1 MTPLAKL
8 TVTRRENESLVC
20 LSGSWTLK
28 ANIPETQALQEQLL
42 ATGSIKQLGFDAA
55 EVDDWD
61 SGLLTWLLD
70 LANFCQENNIH
81 IDNSGLPNGV
91 DRLLALAYAVPE
103 RKGAKR
109 SKQTQSLCADMGN
122 DCIDAT
128 RITGEF
134 LEFFGQSILS
144 LLKMIRGKAVYRRSD
159 LWFIIQNAGIRALP
173 IISLV
178 SFLVGLI
185 LAYVG
190 AIQLHNF
197 GAGIYVA
204 DLVGI
209 AMTREM
215 AAIMT
220 GIIMAGRTGAAY
232 AAELGSMTVNE
243 EIDALETSGFP
254 AMEFLVLPRMLALML
269 MMPLLV
275 IYADLMGILGGSV
288 VAISI
293 LDLTLVEYIIQLLKA
308 VSLSDF
314 FVGIFMGFVFGAI
327 IAVLGCLNG
336 IHCGRN
342 SQAVGQATTSAVVS
356 AMVMIVIACAI
367 LTVLFNALG
376 V

>member
-1 MTPLAKL
+1 MTPHATLAA
-8 TVTRRENESLVC
+8 TYQDNESL
-20 LSGSWTLK
+20 LSLTGNWTLK
-28 ANIPETQALQEQLL
+28 ANLPETGALQKQLL
-42 ATGSIKQLGFDAA
+42 AARSIKRLGFDATG
-55 EVDDWD
+55 VDDWD
-61 SGLLTWLLD
+61 SGLLTWLLE
-70 LANFCQENNIH
+70 LADFCKANHIT

-91 DRLLALAYAVPE
+91 DRLLSLAYAAPE
-103 RKGAKR
+103 RKGSKR
-109 SKQTQSLCADMGN
+109 SRQTQSVCSDMGR
-122 DCIDAT
+122 DCIDAS

-134 LEFFGQSILS
+134 LDFFGKSILTM
-144 LLKMIRGKAVYRRSD
+144 LKMLRGKAVYRSSD

-197 GAGIYVA
+197 GAGIYIA

-209 AMTREM
+209 AVTRDM

-232 AAELGSMTVNE
+232 AAELGTMTVNE
-243 EIDALETSGFP
+243 EIDALETSGFS

-275 IYADLMGILGGSV
+275 VYSDLMGILGGSV

-308 VSLSDF
+308 VSLADF

-342 SQAVGQATTSAVVS
+342 SQAVGQAATSAVVS

-376 V
+376 I